1 MGVVGCFVSMRSFR
15 RGKTVFYARIKY
27 SFLWPQRKIRAAEQ
41 GNRVRIPD
49 GNRRCMR
56 DVRCSSTKVRHWG
69 RALRTQSRPAKAGIP
84 CPKRKSEDL
93 QKETGQV
100 WDAALGIR
108 CAEKRLW
115 ISGSAAVFSGR
126 DRNGGRNQQKSAA
139 GAEKSGVRHDRGRPQ
154 AHRRGAG
161 ERGRSVL
168 TGHRARRAT
177 LRIFF

>member
-1 MGVVGCFVSMRSFR
+1 MYPCGLSEEERPF
-15 RGKTVFYARIKY
+15 FYARIKY
-27 SFLWPQRKIRAAEQ
+27 NFLWPQRKIRAAEQ

-69 RALRTQSRPAKAGIP
+69 RALRRQSRPAKAGIP

-108 CAEKRLW
+108 YAEKRLR
-115 ISGSAAVFSGR
+115 ILRSAAVFSGR

-154 AHRRGAG
+154 TLRRGGG